1 MQNHYNLLYRED
13 ERDMLPLCAD
23 AGVGV
28 LPWSPLARG
37 LLTRPWAAQ
46 TARRGSDRYIDV
58 LYGETERVIVGELAR
73 VAAARGVPPAQVA
86 LAWLLAQA
94 AVSAP
99 VVGVTQPAHLRDAL
113 AACDLELTP
122 AELAALE
129 GQYRPRPAG
138 MFG

>member
-1 MQNHYNLLYRED
+1 
-13 ERDMLPLCAD
+13 MLPLCAD

-28 LPWSPLARG
+28 IPWSPLARG
-37 LLTRPWAAQ
+37 VLTRPWDAR
-46 TARRGSDRYIDV
+46 TARRGSDRYIDR
-58 LYGETERVIVGELAR
+58 LYGETERVIVTELAR

-86 LAWLLAQA
+86 LAWVLAQP

-99 VVGVTQPAHLRDAL
+99 IVGVTRPGHLQDAL
-113 AACDLELTP
+113 AACDLELTA

-129 GQYRPRPAG
+129 APYRPRPAG